1 MPTTYI
7 AFKIRWIPRLTR
19 TSTYTTQTCQIR
31 AGRSRK
37 GQGLVRRTFVLP
49 VLKSRW
55 YACLLLARTRRQKV
69 VESVRTLF
77 RSTYVLLHIYFMS
90 FCETVLL
97 SKIYLDHAHRRAHSF
112 CLRKTLRRQGT
123 SLCECVPRT
132 HVSGWLKNRE
142 LEGRRTRLCRLSP
155 AAVVACAWSVRSRR
169 LAHRVWYTSQV
180 ARRLQFRLAQ
190 WKENVNQRLIMLC
203 LSFVVLDWAI
213 TWPRSCPVMHM
224 TGHERSPS

>member
-7 AFKIRWIPRLTR
+7 ALKIRWIPRPTR

-132 HVSGWLKNRE
+132 HVSGWLKTESSKADVLGYVDYLRPPWLHVLGVCVHGGLPIGSGVRFTGCAPLAVSLGSAE
-142 LEGRRTRLCRLSP
+142 RKRQSKAYYALS
-155 AAVVACAWSVRSRR
+155 
-169 LAHRVWYTSQV
+169 
-180 ARRLQFRLAQ
+180 
-190 WKENVNQRLIMLC
+190 LIRC
-203 LSFVVLDWAI
+203 
-213 TWPRSCPVMHM
+213 T
-224 TGHERSPS
+224 